1 MKLNPVELYGRRQ
14 GLKAGGCNSKGLAE
28 GKWRLLVTGPRDILR
43 LASGKRVESCQ
54 YRHWME
60 IQAKE
65 I

>member
-1 MKLNPVELYGRRQ
+1 MRQ
-14 GLKAGGCNSKGLAE
+14 EGVTPRGWQTVSGGF
-28 GKWRLLVTGPRDILR
+28 LVTGPRDILR